1 MTDTSSTNPS
11 SLHSS
16 DEEVVTYIGP
26 PPSLNTRTRLG
37 LNLDLPLP
45 ATTPGQ
51 HVHPPPSPPPPSP
64 SSPQTAGRI
73 SRMMNFVRTTV
84 AKRKNTAVA
93 VLSPRRLREVDD
105 EISET
110 NDDGILFG
118 VKRKHFRA
126 QLNLSILT
134 FGVTAVVSILV
145 LVFAAVMLALDRTNS
160 ETRTTYLMLLTSI
173 VAAWLPSP
181 TTLVK
186 KDDKKK

>member
-1 MTDTSSTNPS
+1 MGSTSSTNPS

-26 PPSLNTRTRLG
+26 PPSMNTRTRLG

-45 ATTPGQ
+45 ATTPGPG
-51 HVHPPPSPPPPSP
+51 VIPPNSPATP
-64 SSPQTAGRI
+64 GRI

-134 FGVTAVVSILV
+134 FGVTAVISILV
-145 LVFAAVMLALDRTNS
+145 LVFAGVMLALDRTNS

>member
-1 MTDTSSTNPS
+1 MEQQHDPMGSSSSMHTSD
-11 SLHSS
+11 
-16 DEEVVTYIGP
+16 DEIVTYIGA
-26 PPSLNTRTRLG
+26 PPSISTRAKHALK
-37 LNLDLPLP
+37 LELPLP

-51 HVHPPPSPPPPSP
+51 DVTPPRDTPGK
-64 SSPQTAGRI
+64 TARLV
-73 SRMMNFVRTTV
+73 NFVRSTL
-84 AKRKNTAVA
+84 AKRKKNAASAVS
-93 VLSPRRLREVDD
+93 VLSPRRLQERDD

-110 NDDGILFG
+110 DDDGILFG

-134 FGVTAVVSILV
+134 FGVTAIVSLLV
-145 LVFAAVMLALDRTNS
+145 MVFAAVMLALDRTNS

-186 KDDKKK
+186 HDKKNK